1 MTGCVALLRGI
12 NVGKAKRIAMA
23 DLRDLVAGLGHAHVR
38 TVLNSGNVLF
48 DAARGDPGRLA
59 AAIEVAIAARCGFAA
74 RVVVVTAAE
83 LAAIVRENP
92 LLGVATNRSRLL
104 VAFVAKPAVLDAA
117 GPLLREPWAP
127 DALAV
132 GSRAAYLW
140 CAGGV
145 LDSPL
150 AQAFG
155 RRLGEAAT
163 TRNWSTVLKLH
174 AAVSQGGP

>member
-1 MTGCVALLRGI
+1 MTECIALLRGI

-23 DLRDLVAGLGHAHVR
+23 DLRALVAGLGHARVR

-48 DAARGDPGRLA
+48 GAARGDTARLA
-59 AAIEVAIAARCGFAA
+59 AAIEAAIAARCGFAS
-74 RVVVVTAAE
+74 RVVVVTAAD

-92 LLGVATNRSRLL
+92 LLDVATNPSRLL
-104 VAFVAKPAVLDAA
+104 VAFVAKPAALDAA

-140 CAGGV
+140 CPDGV
-145 LDSPL
+145 IDSRL

-155 RRLGEAAT
+155 RQLGEAAT
-163 TRNWSTVLKLH
+163 TRNWSTVLKLQ
-174 AAVSQGGP
+174 AAAAA

>member
-12 NVGKAKRIAMA
+12 NVGRAKRIAMA
-23 DLRDLVAGLGHAHVR
+23 DLRDLVAGLGHANVR

-59 AAIEVAIAARCGFAA
+59 SAIEAAIEARCGFSA
-74 RVVVVTAAE
+74 RVVVVTAAD
-83 LAAIVRENP
+83 LDVIVRENP
-92 LLGVATNRSRLL
+92 LPGVATNPSRLL
-104 VAFVAKPAVLDAA
+104 VAFVGKPAALDAA
-117 GPLLREPWAP
+117 GPLLREPWEP

-174 AAVSQGGP
+174 AAAARGA